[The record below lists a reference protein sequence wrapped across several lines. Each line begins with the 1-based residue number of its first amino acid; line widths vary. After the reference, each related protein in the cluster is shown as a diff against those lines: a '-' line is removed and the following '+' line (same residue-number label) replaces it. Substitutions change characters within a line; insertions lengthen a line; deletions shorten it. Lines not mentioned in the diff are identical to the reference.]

1 MSRASRSKKAPQ
13 RRVKPDT
20 PMASANDLQVGGDH
34 YKGQKILIEPWD
46 YCMANQLDPMQF
58 GIIKYTTR
66 WPDKGGI
73 QDLRKVQHYLQ
84 KYIEALEN
92 GLPVPHNPLADAAKY
107 SGYLEG
113 LLQKKRLEKQ

>member
-1 MSRASRSKKAPQ
+1 MSGASRSKKTSQ
-13 RRVKPDT
+13 RRVKPDAVDT
-20 PMASANDLQVGGDH
+20 TANDTQVGGDH

-73 QDLRKVQHYLQ
+73 EDLRKVQHYLH

-92 GLPVPHNPLADAAKY
+92 GLPVPHNPLADAVRY
-107 SGYLEG
+107 SGYLEN
-113 LLQKKRLEKQ
+113 LLQKKRSEKQ